1 MGIDDGMGTER
12 ELMEARLD
20 RCRAETVR
28 KVSGLGWNLA
38 TRRLG
43 SSATSAA
50 GVLKHLT
57 DVERW
62 LFRHYLEGEAEVPRR
77 TREETPNG
85 AFDLYDWD
93 TLDDLIAD
101 YELACEE
108 SRDRASRHDL
118 SDRTALVVDWLE
130 LQPSLRWVY
139 LHMIEETARHNGHL
153 DIYRELLDDR
163 SMTTGLLTVADLESR
178 HER

>member
-1 MGIDDGMGTER
+1 METNDGSAAER
-12 ELMEARLD
+12 ELIESRLD
-20 RCRAETVR
+20 GCRAETVR
-28 KVSGLGWNLA
+28 KVAGLPWDLA

-62 LFRHYLEGEAEVPRR
+62 WFRHYLEAEANVPRR

-85 AFDLYDWD
+85 AFDLNDQD
-93 TLDDLIAD
+93 TLDALIAD
-101 YELACEE
+101 YQLACEE
-108 SRDRASRHDL
+108 SRERASRHSL
-118 SDRTALVVDWLE
+118 SDSTALLVDWLGMR
-130 LQPSLRWVY
+130 PSLRWVY

-153 DIYRELLDDR
+153 DIYRELLDDQVDNY
-163 SMTTGLLTVADLESR
+163 GTVDGR
-178 HER
+178 

>member
-1 MGIDDGMGTER
+1 VQTDELTRSER
-12 ELMEARLD
+12 DLIESRLD
-20 RCRAETVR
+20 GCRAEVVR
-28 KVSGLGWNLA
+28 KVAGLPWDLA

-62 LFRHYLEGEAEVPRR
+62 WFRHYLEGEADVPRR

-85 AFDLYDWD
+85 AFDLNDQD

-101 YELACEE
+101 YQVACEE
-108 SRDRASRHDL
+108 SRERASVHDL
-118 SDRTALVVDWLE
+118 SDTTARVVDWLG
-130 LQPSLRWVY
+130 LRPTLRWVY

-153 DIYRELLDDR
+153 DIYRELLDDQVDDY
-163 SMTTGLLTVADLESR
+163 GTVDGR
-178 HER
+178 